1 MRATITAIMV
11 ATALAGLAPAL
22 PAQQAGAARTL
33 TLEEALGMAVPASPS
48 LELAKAA
55 VLRARGDQYRA
66 RSEWYPQLNASLYYN
81 RLLRSQFEGFSF
93 GGDSDSTGDDDDS
106 GTDALPFG
114 RKNTYGLGLSLSQNL
129 FAGGRVAGQSQAA
142 AAGRR
147 TADLG
152 MRSAAAQLTL
162 DVVQAYYGAIA
173 SDYQVL
179 IAESALAQAES
190 TLTQTEQRRA
200 VGAQPEFDVLRARVA
215 RDNQRTNAII
225 RQADR
230 EVAYVQLKQLL
241 DLPVDVPLVLQMNLV
256 DTTFG
261 DTPTLAQL
269 VKKPV
274 DTSIDNR
281 LAVRQASE
289 AVVAQEG
296 LLKAAR
302 SQHYPQLL
310 LTSDYGNVGYPA
322 NLSPTSPTYFTN
334 WNVGLGIQLPI
345 FTGGRIKG
353 DKLAAE
359 AGLSE
364 ARARRLQAER
374 YARVDARSALASL
387 DAAEAAWESSDGT
400 VREAQRAYEI
410 ADLRFREGLSTQ
422 TELLDAR
429 LALQTAE
436 SVRVEA
442 ARALLIARVR
452 AALLDELPLGN
463 GAPAPSQFPQTTTA
477 APRRQTTAQTALPG
491 TGTTP

>member
-1 MRATITAIMV
+1 MRATFLV
-11 ATALAGLAPAL
+11 ALAMAGVAPAL
-22 PAQQAGAARTL
+22 VAQQATTQRAL
-33 TLEEALGMAVPASPS
+33 TLEEALTLAVPASPG

-55 VLRARGDQYRA
+55 VVRARGEQYRA
-66 RSEWYPQLNASLYYN
+66 KSEWFPQLNASLSYS

-93 GGDSDSTGDDDDS
+93 GGGSDSTGSGSGDS
-106 GTDALPFG
+106 SSTNALPFG
-114 RKNTYGLGLSLSQNL
+114 RQNTYNLGLSLSQNL

-152 MRSAAAQLTL
+152 MRTAEAQLTL

-173 SDYQVL
+173 ADYQVL
-179 IAESALAQAES
+179 IAEGALAQAES
-190 TLTQTEQRRA
+190 TLKQTEQRRA
-200 VGAQPEFDVLRARVA
+200 VGSQPEFDVLRARVA
-215 RDNQRTNAII
+215 RDNQRTSAIT
-225 RQADR
+225 RRADR
-230 EVAYVQLKQLL
+230 EIAYVQLKQFLN
-241 DLPVDVPLVLQMNLV
+241 LPVDAPLTLSTTLV
-256 DTTFG
+256 DTTFAH
-261 DTPTLAQL
+261 TPTLARL
-269 VKKPV
+269 VQKQV
-274 DTSIDNR
+274 DTSMEAR
-281 LAVRQASE
+281 LAVQQADE

-302 SQHYPQLL
+302 SQQFPQLV
-310 LTSDYGNVGYPA
+310 LTSQYGNVGYPSS
-322 NLSPTSPTYFTN
+322 LDPFSPTYFTN
-334 WNVGLGIQLPI
+334 WNLGFGLQFPI

-359 AGLSE
+359 AGVYE

-374 YARVDARSALASL
+374 GARVETRSAFASL
-387 DAAEAAWESSDGT
+387 EAAEAAWAASDGT

-442 ARALLIARVR
+442 GRVLVIARVR
-452 AALLDELPLGN
+452 VALLDELPLTN
-463 GAPAPSQFPQTTTA
+463 VPATASQARQTTTA
-477 APRRQTTAQTALPG
+477 PQQRQAAQATIPG
-491 TGTTP
+491 TGSTP